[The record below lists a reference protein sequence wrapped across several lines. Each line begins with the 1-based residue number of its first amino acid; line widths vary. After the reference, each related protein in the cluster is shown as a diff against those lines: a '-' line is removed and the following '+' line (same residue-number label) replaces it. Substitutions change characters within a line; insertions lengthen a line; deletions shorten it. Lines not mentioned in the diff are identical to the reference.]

1 MKQSGSHPALNPAA
15 GALCIVFVSSSAAAQ
30 TQQAPE
36 VIVSATRFEQSVER
50 LAVNASVITAED
62 IAQSAARTLPE
73 VLGTRAGVVSRD
85 LFGNDAALAAVD
97 MRGFGATAAQNTL
110 ILVDGRRLN
119 DIDQSGVQWSSI
131 PLDVIERIEILRG
144 SGAVQYGDG
153 ASAGVINIIT
163 RHPARIGNRAS
174 VSARFGSWDTRES
187 AGSLNAFGESAGLHA
202 FARNFESGGYRDN
215 NHNRETNLALRAT
228 WSGEQADATLRLAA
242 DRQGLRLPGARQVQ
256 PSAGIDELA
265 ADRRGT
271 STPLDYAQRDG
282 NQATLDLRWQLGA
295 GEFVLG
301 LGYRDKTQR
310 SFFDFG
316 GFPDYRD
323 IDLRVLSLQPRLRWR
338 GRALGVDHALV
349 LGVDVMRWDY
359 RLLRSNSKG
368 NVDRPFNDVDATQ
381 DNDAIY
387 ALDTIAL
394 TERVSLNLGV
404 RTERMRISASDRFD
418 ATAPGGAFGS
428 GAPAAD
434 DRQHGHAYE
443 AGLRIGIAK
452 DAALI
457 VRTARSFRFANVDE
471 IYEPSAAFT
480 QEFQFLRPQRAK
492 TYEVGVA
499 LGPKLPWLQASVFRM
514 DVNNEIHLD
523 PFSTGVGNRNMPPLR
538 RTGFELEAR
547 QALASSVE
555 ISGSYTFTRA
565 RFRSGALPGSAFT
578 MTDID
583 LAGRTVPLVPKHKV
597 DLALDWRIGP
607 ETRLRAQA
615 AYVSAQYMENDEGNT
630 FGRRIPAYTVAD
642 VKLQHRIG
650 AWTTS
655 IGIGNLFE
663 RKYYAYA
670 IRSQFVPDR
679 FNAYPLPER
688 SFWVALQYNGL

>member
-1 MKQSGSHPALNPAA
+1 MNQSGSRAAVSHAA
-15 GALCIVFVSSSAAAQ
+15 GAFSIVLVSLCHAAQ
-30 TQQAPE
+30 TQRAPE
-36 VIVSATRFEQSVER
+36 VIVSATRFEQSVEQ

-62 IAQSAARTLPE
+62 IARSAARTLPE
-73 VLGTRAGVVSRD
+73 LLGTRAGLVSRD
-85 LFGNDAALAAVD
+85 LFGNNAALAAVD

-131 PLDVIERIEILRG
+131 PLDAIERIEVLRG

-163 RHPARIGNRAS
+163 RHPARSGNRAGAT
-174 VSARFGSWDTRES
+174 ARYGSWDTRELS
-187 AGSLNAFGESAGLHA
+187 GSLNAFGESAGLHA

-228 WSGEQADATLRLAA
+228 WIGDRADATLRLAA

-256 PSAGIDELA
+256 PSAGIDQLES
-265 ADRRGT
+265 DRRGT

-282 NQATLDLRWQLGA
+282 NQAALDLRWQLGA
-295 GEFVLG
+295 GELALG
-301 LGYRDKTQR
+301 LGYRDKDQR
-310 SFFDFG
+310 SYFDFG

-323 IDLRVLSLQPRLRWR
+323 IALDVLTVQPRYRWQ
-338 GRALGVDHALV
+338 GRALGAGHAIV
-349 LGVDVMRWDY
+349 VGVDLARWDY
-359 RLLRSNSKG
+359 RLLRSNSPA
-368 NVDRPFNDVDATQ
+368 NVGQPFNTIDATQ
-381 DNDAIY
+381 DSDAIY
-387 ALDTIAL
+387 ALDTIEL
-394 TERVSLNLGV
+394 SQRVSLNLGA

-443 AGLRIGIAK
+443 VGLRIGVAK
-452 DAALI
+452 NAALI

-480 QEFQFLRPQRAK
+480 QQFQFLRPQRAK
-492 TYEVGVA
+492 TYEVGMA
-499 LGPKLPWLQASVFRM
+499 LGPKLPWLQASIFRM
-514 DVNNEIHLD
+514 DVDDEIHLD
-523 PFSTGVGNRNMPPLR
+523 PFSTGVGNRNLPPLR
-538 RTGFELEAR
+538 RTGFELEMR
-547 QALASSVE
+547 QALGSSLQ
-555 ISGSYTFTRA
+555 IFGSYTFTRA
-565 RFRSGALPGSAFT
+565 RFRSGVLPGSAFT
-578 MTDID
+578 TTDID
-583 LAGRTVPLVPKHKV
+583 LAGRTVPLVPKHKL

-607 ETRLRAQA
+607 DTRLSARG

-642 VKLQHRIG
+642 LKLQHRMG
-650 AWTTS
+650 AWAAS
-655 IGIGNLFE
+655 IGIANLFE

-670 IRSQFVPDR
+670 IRSQFVADR

-688 SFWVALQYNGL
+688 SFWVALEYNGL